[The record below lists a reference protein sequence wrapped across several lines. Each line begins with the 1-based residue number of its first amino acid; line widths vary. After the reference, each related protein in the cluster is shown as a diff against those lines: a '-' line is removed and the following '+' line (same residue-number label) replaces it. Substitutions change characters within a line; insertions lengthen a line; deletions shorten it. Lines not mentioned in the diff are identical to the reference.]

1 VCSSDLQDQLRR
13 GNLAAAVSD
22 AATLDAGLQPLIAGW
37 MAQARARLAV
47 EQAVQETLLRALG
60 RGGNGR

>member
-1 VCSSDLQDQLRR
+1 V
-13 GNLAAAVSD
+13 A
-22 AATLDAGLQPLIAGW
+22 DAGALDDAVQPLLAGW

-60 RGGNGR
+60 TARDAIGTGAPA